1 MMGAFGRFLELSVP
15 ANDVL
20 DSLGFYRRL
29 GFAELSTGDIRPW
42 HYAVVTDGHIAIGLH
57 AEGID
62 EPALAF
68 VRPNLASQ
76 VRALEMA
83 GHDLEWCRL
92 GPDEFHEAALRG
104 PDGHRVLMMEARTFS
119 PGGNFPGTPPLIG
132 TCVEVTLACR
142 NRDATRGFFEAA
154 GFLPADEQGSEVV
167 TLHTPGIPLGLREA
181 PRSAVAVLRFAT
193 ADSERRRAALAALDL
208 LPVNRPEGEVLLAPE
223 GTRLVLAP

>member
-15 ANDVL
+15 APDIL
-20 DSLGFYRRL
+20 QSLGFYRSL
-29 GFAELSTGDIRPW
+29 GFVELPAGDIRPW
-42 HYAVVTDGHIAIGLH
+42 HYAVVTDGRIAIGLH
-57 AEGID
+57 AAGID

-76 VRALEMA
+76 VRALEDA
-83 GHDLEWCRL
+83 GHEFDMRRL

-119 PGGNFPGTPPLIG
+119 PGGDSPATPPIVG

-142 NRDATRGFFEAA
+142 SRDATRGFFEAA

-167 TLHTPGIPLGLREA
+167 KLHTPGVLLGLREA
-181 PRSAVAVLRFAT
+181 PRSAAAVLRFAAT
-193 ADSERRRAALAALDL
+193 DGEHRRAALAALDL